1 MVEERNVYYVQDE
14 FPVLRLEEP
23 PNNWEVDSDDGHE
36 AAGEARGLPGLARAT
51 DVEQEMEGYLRV
63 ATPDIPTL
71 FPRPAR
77 DLSCRPDVSAGDA
90 AQRLDDYGAECLK
103 LERAEAEY
111 RARREEA
118 KVWRR
123 ERNEDLR
130 RVLEARARQN
140 QE

>member
-1 MVEERNVYYVQDE
+1 MSFLYSGWG
-14 FPVLRLEEP
+14 PLEEP
-23 PNNWEVDSDDGHE
+23 PNNWEVDSNDGYE
-36 AAGEARGLPGLARAT
+36 AAGEARGLPGLARAA

-71 FPRPAR
+71 FPRPAW
-77 DLSCRPDVSAGDA
+77 DLSCRPDVSASDA

-123 ERNEDLR
+123 ERNED
-130 RVLEARARQN
+130 
-140 QE
+140 